1 MLKVK
6 KLFFV
11 VHYFF
16 SVELR
21 VSSVVLCVTK
31 KRSHKEQHGEAH
43 HEVISSGESHGVLFR
58 LLFISVLLIGL
69 NSTSF
74 AQQKVN
80 WNGYL
85 QYRFSDNYLNQTNFS
100 VRRAKFWVDGLL
112 PINDGNWGYK
122 LQANFLQN
130 SKYLFELQDV
140 LVNYKINNFEVTA
153 GQFVPDFSM
162 QRKQPDYIIPLDERA
177 DVVNALVPGA
187 ETMARDI
194 GVELKLDENKTGS
207 ISFGFFNGNG
217 ANTVS
222 DKKNFLYVS
231 RGTLFLLDNSE
242 SKLELG
248 YNLSYRD
255 AHDLHFSKIFGN
267 NISFTGNDF
276 RFGFEGELNLGN
288 FELQSEYI
296 QANLGAEKAYGYYAL
311 ADYLFA
317 SKHLLTL
324 SIEQYNDLNPS
335 TDDNPWYVIGYSY
348 LLKGNDIKFS
358 LDNKFQ
364 FAQDRTN
371 SLTTLQVQYF
381 FN

>member
-1 MLKVK
+1 MLNVK
-6 KLFFV
+6 KNIIAVIAFFTV
-11 VHYFF
+11 T
-16 SVELR
+16 
-21 VSSVVLCVTK
+21 SS
-31 KRSHKEQHGEAH
+31 
-43 HEVISSGESHGVLFR
+43 
-58 LLFISVLLIGL
+58 LLFG
-69 NSTSF
+69 
-74 AQQKVN
+74 QQKVN

-85 QYRFSDNYLNQTNFS
+85 QYRFSDNYVNQTNFS

-112 PINDGNWGYK
+112 PVHEGNWGYK

-140 LVNYKINNFEVTA
+140 LVNYKTHNFEITA
-153 GQFVPDFSM
+153 GQFVPDFSL

-177 DVVNALVPGA
+177 DVVNSLVPGA

-194 GVELKLDENKTGS
+194 GVELKLNENKTGS

-231 RGTLFLLDNSE
+231 RGNLFFLNNSE

-255 AHDLHFSKIFGN
+255 AHDLQFSKIFGN
-267 NISFTGNDF
+267 NYSFTGNDF
-276 RFGFEGELNLGN
+276 RFGFEGKLNLGD

-296 QANLGAEKAYGYYAL
+296 AAHLGNQNAYGFYAI

-317 SKHLLTL
+317 KKNFIIL
-324 SIEQYNDLNPS
+324 SVEQYNDLNPA
-335 TDDNPWYVIGYSY
+335 TVDDPWYVVGYSY
-348 LLKGNDIKFS
+348 LIKGNDIKLS

-364 FAQDRTN
+364 FASNKTN
-371 SLTTLQVQYF
+371 ALTTLQIQYF